1 MGKYPLMKAYIVEHL
16 GEAGTLKTVE
26 EPEPGNHDVVL
37 RITAAGI
44 NPVDWK
50 LRDLYDRPRPFTLGQ
65 DFAGIVIGIGNSVQS
80 YHQGDRVFGIARQNG
95 AYAELTLC
103 PVDDPSS
110 PICRLP
116 DSVGDSD
123 AAAVPTPG
131 LTAMA
136 CFEKLTLA
144 AGSRIAI
151 LGATGALGQIAVQ
164 LARSNGLQ
172 VTGTGSERDEGYL
185 RELGCVEYLTRESRQ
200 TPTAMHASLREIAP
214 AGFDAIID
222 TVSDANGV
230 QAVAKLL
237 RSQGIIISVNHAIDD
252 SAFDASKITAL
263 NVNLQGSRASSHE
276 GLRNLAKML
285 ESNAI
290 RAPRFVE
297 RDFSDALPALE
308 QVKTRAIHEKVVL
321 TFR

>member
-1 MGKYPLMKAYIVEHL
+1 MKAYIVEHL
-16 GEAGTLKTVE
+16 REAGTLKTVA
-26 EPEPGNHDVVL
+26 EPEPGNHDVVV

-50 LRDLYDRPRPFTLGQ
+50 VRDRDDRPRPFTLGQ
-65 DFAGIVIGIGNSVQS
+65 DFAGIVIGIGNSVQN
-80 YHQGDRVFGIARQNG
+80 YHQDDRVFGIARRNG
-95 AYAELTLC
+95 AYAEATLC
-103 PVDDPSS
+103 TVDDPTS

-116 DSVGDSD
+116 DSIGDSD

-164 LARSNGLQ
+164 IARNKGLQ
-172 VTGTGSERDEGYL
+172 VTGTGSERDEKYL
-185 RELGCVEYLTRESRQ
+185 RELGCVEYVTRESRQ
-200 TPTAMHASLREIAP
+200 TPAAMHAALHEIAP
-214 AGFDAIID
+214 EGFDAVID
-222 TVSDANGV
+222 TVNYANGI
-230 QAVAKLL
+230 QAVAEIL
-237 RSQGIIISVNHAIDD
+237 RPQGTLISVNRAIDD

-263 NVNLQGSRASSHE
+263 NVNLVGSRASSHE

-290 RAPRFVE
+290 RPPRFVE
-297 RDFSDALPALE
+297 RDFSDALQALD
-308 QVKTRAIHEKVVL
+308 QVKSRTIHEKVVL

>member
-1 MGKYPLMKAYIVEHL
+1 MKAYIVEHL
-16 GEAGTLKTVE
+16 HEPGTLKTVV
-26 EPEPGNHDVVL
+26 EPEPGDHDVVV

-65 DFAGIVIGIGNSVQS
+65 DFAGIVIGIGSAVQN
-80 YHQGDRVFGIARQNG
+80 YHQDDRVFGIARQNG
-95 AYAELTLC
+95 AYAESTLC
-103 PVDDPSS
+103 PIDDPAS
-110 PICRLP
+110 PISRLP

-144 AGSRIAI
+144 PGSRIAI
-151 LGATGALGQIAVQ
+151 IGATGALGQIAVQ
-164 LARSNGLQ
+164 IARNNGLR
-172 VTGTGSERDEGYL
+172 VTGIGSEHDEGYL
-185 RELGCVEYLTRESRQ
+185 RELGCVEYVTRESHQ
-200 TPTAMHASLREIAP
+200 TPAAMHASLREIAP
-214 AGFDAIID
+214 EGFDAIID
-222 TVSDANGV
+222 TVNDANGI
-230 QAVAKLL
+230 QTVAELL
-237 RSQGIIISVNHAIDD
+237 RPQGTVISVNRAIDG

-285 ESNAI
+285 ESNAV
-290 RAPRFVE
+290 RPPRFVE
-297 RDFSDALPALE
+297 RDFSDALQALD
-308 QVKTRAIHEKVVL
+308 QVKARTIHEKVVL

>member
-1 MGKYPLMKAYIVEHL
+1 MKTYIVEHL

-26 EPEPGNHDVVL
+26 DPKPGNHDVL
-37 RITAAGI
+37 IRITAAGI

-65 DFAGIVIGIGNSVQS
+65 DFAGVVIGLGNSVQN
-80 YHQGDRVFGIARQNG
+80 YHQGDRVFGIARRNG
-95 AYAELTLC
+95 AYAESTLC
-103 PVDDPSS
+103 PIDDPSN
-110 PICRLP
+110 PISRLP

-136 CFEKLTLA
+136 CFEKLPLA

-151 LGATGALGQIAVQ
+151 VGATGALGQIAVQ
-164 LARSNGLQ
+164 IARNSGFR
-172 VTGTGSERDEGYL
+172 VTGIGSERNETYL
-185 RELGCVEYLTRESRQ
+185 RELGCVEYVTRESRP
-200 TPTAMHASLREIAP
+200 TPAAMYAALHGLAP
-214 AGFDAIID
+214 EGFDAIVD
-222 TVSDANGV
+222 TVSDANAI
-230 QAVAKLL
+230 QAVAKHL
-237 RSQGIIISVNHAIDD
+237 RSQGILISVNHSIDD

-297 RDFSDALPALE
+297 RDFSDAVQALD
-308 QVKTRAIHEKVVL
+308 QVKTRTIHEKVVL